1 MAEFRFD
8 EETHRYFLEDRE
20 LPSVTRVIGQL
31 HKWGLDQWHA
41 NEPVDYL
48 AEVMRDM
55 VRGET
60 HPDLHDIDD
69 YAAQAKALPKK
80 IARDA
85 ADIGKE
91 VHKWIA
97 DFLRNQPPTEPS
109 CEQVKRACDGFLR
122 WWHESPGGV
131 PEVIAVEEPVYH
143 PTYLY
148 AGTPDF
154 IIRRDKFLYVVD
166 IKTGNAFREPEL
178 LMQLAAYAEAWDI
191 MCADYETKWIEGCIG
206 VRLDKKTGL
215 VYERN
220 YTDVYE
226 DGVPFSMFLHL
237 LEFYN
242 EAHAK

>member
-8 EETHRYFLEDRE
+8 EKAHKYFLGDRE

-31 HKWGLDQWHA
+31 HKYGLNQWYA

-80 IARDA
+80 IAREA

-97 DFLRNQPPTEPS
+97 DFLRNQPPTDPS
-109 CEQVKRACDGFLR
+109 NEQVKRACDGFLR

-148 AGTPDF
+148 AGTFDF
-154 IIRRDKFLYVVD
+154 IMQRGGEVCLVD
-166 IKTGNAFREPEL
+166 IKTGKDFRIPQL
-178 LMQLAAYAEAWDI
+178 PMQLMAYAGAWIQGRLPFIDHL
-191 MCADYETKWIEGCIG
+191 AGL
-206 VRLDKKTGL
+206 RLDPKTGL
-215 VYERN
+215 VYEKSCDKGADRYFN
-220 YTDVYE
+220 
-226 DGVPFSMFLHL
+226 MFLHL